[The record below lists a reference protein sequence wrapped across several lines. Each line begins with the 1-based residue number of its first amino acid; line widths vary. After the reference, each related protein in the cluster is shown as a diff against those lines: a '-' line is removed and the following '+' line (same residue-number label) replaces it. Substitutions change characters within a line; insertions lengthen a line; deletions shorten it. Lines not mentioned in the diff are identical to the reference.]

1 MRIRSIDA
9 VAIDIPLTRNFGGST
24 YAVSKQSTVI
34 TRLRT
39 EDGLAGEVYNGD
51 NRHGGPEIFRLIREE
66 LALLVKR
73 HDVPG

>member
-1 MRIRSIDA
+1 MRYAS
-9 VAIDIPLTRNFGGST
+9 TRPS
-24 YAVSKQSTVI
+24 
-34 TRLRT
+34 LRDCGT

-51 NRHGGPEIFRLIREE
+51 NRHGGPEIVRLIREE